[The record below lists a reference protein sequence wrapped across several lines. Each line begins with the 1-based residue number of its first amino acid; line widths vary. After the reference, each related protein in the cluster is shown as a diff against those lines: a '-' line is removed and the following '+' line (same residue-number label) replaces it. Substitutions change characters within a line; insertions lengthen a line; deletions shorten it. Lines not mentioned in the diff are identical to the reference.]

1 MDFSLRIPDMN
12 KPVFLAIATAG
23 CSKAENANNAGS
35 NTYDA
40 SPVPEKT
47 LSGIEESTSGNTD
60 NAENDALD
68 TSPESDTTL
77 SDIIEASS
85 VICAGKIIDGRDI
98 DQNTK
103 TFNVAVTRELKG
115 AIEKTKIELQTQKP
129 LRPRYIYI
137 FSFVR
142 TAKNTIYY

>member
-60 NAENDALD
+60 NAENDANEQPKD
-68 TSPESDTTL
+68 KFGMTTP
-77 SDIIEASS
+77 
-85 VICAGKIIDGRDI
+85 AG
-98 DQNTK
+98 
-103 TFNVAVTRELKG
+103 LK
-115 AIEKTKIELQTQKP
+115 
-129 LRPRYIYI
+129 
-137 FSFVR
+137 
-142 TAKNTIYY
+142 

>member
-68 TSPESDTTL
+68 TSPESDTTVMKYSAGFIGITEGKKSIVWRCISRL
-77 SDIIEASS
+77 ENTGLFCTASTILEDTLKEKIVEAINIAVS
-85 VICAGKIIDGRDI
+85 GKNSFLAIL
-98 DQNTK
+98 K
-103 TFNVAVTRELKG
+103 RE
-115 AIEKTKIELQTQKP
+115 
-129 LRPRYIYI
+129 Y
-137 FSFVR
+137 
-142 TAKNTIYY
+142 